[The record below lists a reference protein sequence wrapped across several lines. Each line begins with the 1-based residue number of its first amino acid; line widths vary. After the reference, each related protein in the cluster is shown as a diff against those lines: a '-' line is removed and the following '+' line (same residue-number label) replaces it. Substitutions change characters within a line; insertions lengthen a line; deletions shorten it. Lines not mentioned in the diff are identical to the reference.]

1 MGSLRGTNE
10 GGDGMESVVDRSD
23 NGASLAKTSRNCEP
37 IVIVVV
43 EREGDVA
50 LRSIRSID
58 RQSRRKL
65 FFTRGRVERVVVSR
79 RYVIYKINLSRIS
92 NTRGSLRGTR

>member
-50 LRSIRSID
+50 LRSIRSILD
-58 RQSRRKL
+58 RPTIMSEAFFHAWTRR
-65 FFTRGRVERVVVSR
+65 TRGGVSTIR
-79 RYVIYKINLSRIS
+79 NL
-92 NTRGSLRGTR
+92 